1 MTEKDRV
8 DTAGAA
14 AALRRYGR
22 LKEQATRI
30 GTALAATL
38 LSRRTVCG
46 KPGCGCRTDPA
57 QRHGPYWQLTWKEK
71 GKTVTRR
78 VPAEAVPILR
88 EWIAN
93 SRRWRRVLAGM
104 ESAARQA
111 ASALKPKDAAR
122 SEGVESRQN

>member
-1 MTEKDRV
+1 MTEKDNLNMK
-8 DTAGAA
+8 AA
-14 AALRRYGR
+14 VAALRRYGK
-22 LKEQATRI
+22 LKEEAARI

-78 VPAEAVPILR
+78 VPAEAVCVIR

-93 SRRWRRVLAGM
+93 SRRLRRVLAGM

-111 ASALKPKDAAR
+111 AALRPKDTAT
-122 SEGVESRQN
+122 SEGLEPRRN